1 MDLGPW
7 MSEDESALVA
17 RSCAIRN
24 RWTTRPPVAWFSPI
38 PCMKFISTNTA
49 LILLVVSL
57 LLCRSPR
64 PDNRLRRRNGWNL
77 NSPNDTAPTITSGA
91 LNIVNGAGVAGSA
104 FFNTTQSITAFT
116 ASFNW
121 INTVPADGLNPG
133 DGFVFTLQNS
143 GPTATGLA
151 GGSLG
156 YESISPASGVA
167 FNLFTGSGRIAG
179 IGYAPTSTGNG
190 SYVYMATGSVD
201 LDSTDPIGVTIQY
214 NDGVL
219 NVNLTDLNTTSTFS
233 TAFDVNLTGDAG
245 GSTAYVGFTGASGL
259 AVSDQTIS
267 DFSFV
272 SQIPEPSTNALMSF
286 GLGTVVIGLYV
297 MKRRACC

>member
-17 RSCAIRN
+17 RGGIDRN
-24 RWTTRPPVAWFSPI
+24 RWTTRPLVAWFSPI
-38 PCMKFISTNTA
+38 PCMKFVSTNTA
-49 LILLVVSL
+49 LILLVISL
-57 LLCRSPR
+57 SSAAVQAQITGFG
-64 PDNRLRRRNGWNL
+64 DGTGWNL
-77 NSPNDTAPTITSGA
+77 NSPNDTAPTITSGT
-91 LNIVNGAGVAGSA
+91 LNIVNGAGVASSA
-104 FFNTTQSITAFT
+104 FFNATQSITAFT

-214 NDGVL
+214 GSGVL

-233 TAFDVNLTGDAG
+233 TSFDANLTGDAG
-245 GSTAYVGFTGASGL
+245 GATAYVGFTGASGL

-286 GLGTVVIGLYV
+286 GLGTVVIGLCV
-297 MKRRACC
+297 MKRRACR